1 MHSLMDVRALMFD
14 FGGVLYMPPN
24 LRYLRRWEKILG
36 VKEDG
41 VFKEFFAPPGESEFA
56 HKVFTGEISEAE
68 ILSNIG
74 LHWRLSPWLV
84 RFLRRRSFSKKRFN
98 KRMAD
103 FVRSLRP
110 RYLTAI
116 LSNAGDLDRQVFN
129 DAYGI
134 ESLVDKVIISA
145 EVGLAKPDPRI
156 FRLALDQFDL
166 QPAEAIFVDDLA
178 VNVEA
183 ASQVG
188 MRAIQF
194 HSNAQVIG
202 EIRGILQP

>member
-1 MHSLMDVRALMFD
+1 
-14 FGGVLYMPPN
+14 MPPN